1 MAQIVA
7 SVGMGATNL
16 PDDVRAI
23 QMLLNRF
30 QPPTARLLSVDGAI
44 GAHTIAAIEQFF
56 GSHMMM
62 CAEPLIDPGSPALLA
77 LNGGPGDRIAW
88 GQSVDIGFKTKV
100 IGIAFDLVIC
110 VDFLMAAM
118 AFESGETFSASVKN
132 AAGSG
137 AVGLIQ
143 FMPSTAAALGT
154 TSAALAAMT
163 ATGQLDYVKLYFTPH
178 RGKLK
183 TLEDVYMAILLPSAI
198 GKGSD
203 YVLFSSGTLAYSQNA
218 GLDLNKDGSIT
229 VGEATSRV
237 RAKYNKGLTGAHIG

>member
-7 SVGMGATNL
+7 PVGKGASNL
-16 PDDVRAI
+16 PDDVRSI

-30 QPPTARLLSVDGAI
+30 QPPTAPLLSVDSAMGPR
-44 GAHTIAAIEQFF
+44 TIAAIERFF
-56 GSHMMM
+56 GNRMLMS
-62 CAEPLIDPGSPALLA
+62 AESVVDPASPALLA
-77 LNGGPGDRIAW
+77 LNGGPSDRIAW
-88 GQSVDIGFKTKV
+88 GGALPPGFKTRV
-100 IGIAFDLVIC
+100 ISITFDLAVC

-118 AFESGETFSASVKN
+118 AFESGETFSASVAN

-163 ATGQLDYVKLYFTPH
+163 ATAQLDYVLRYFTPY
-178 RGKLK
+178 RGRLK
-183 TLEDVYMAILLPSAI
+183 TLEDVYMAILYPAAI
-198 GKGSD
+198 GTGSGH
-203 YVLFSSGTLAYSQNA
+203 VLFSSGTQAYSQNA
-218 GLDLNKDGSIT
+218 GLDLNGDGSIT

-237 RAKYNKGLTGAHIG
+237 RAKYQRGLTGAHIG